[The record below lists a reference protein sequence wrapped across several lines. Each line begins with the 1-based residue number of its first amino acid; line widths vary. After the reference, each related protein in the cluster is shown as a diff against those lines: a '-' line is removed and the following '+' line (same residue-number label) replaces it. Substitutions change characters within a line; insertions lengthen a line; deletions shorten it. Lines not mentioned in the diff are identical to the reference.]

1 MRKLVGLLLAVMVH
15 GYAFPGLAQTYLEKQ
30 EVPSALNFLKNPGFE
45 NGVSAWTRGAGCS
58 TNSSVPLSGLK
69 NGNCTGTGSAETKW
83 EQAPTFAEYRPF
95 VGETWKASCHIAT
108 ISSSMQ
114 FCGLFN
120 GSETSCVPVTESASL
135 NVAGYQEY
143 AVPISIPADQS
154 SSFTAGVRIKTT
166 GSGVFGTRVD
176 NCYLGPWKGVVGLAL
191 NTTGWET
198 YTPTVSWTSNTTASA
213 LWRRDG
219 PDIKVQFSVSATGT
233 PGSGNLTLSIPS
245 GIVANASK
253 MATGTRQYGGTAYI
267 FDASTGA
274 TRVLAA
280 VEPIFP
286 GGTTVQFIA
295 SGNSLVS
302 PTVPF
307 TWASGDIIYG
317 EFSLPVVGWEANT
330 VTNVVGLVPKE
341 TVFSA
346 DVSATGVISNQV
358 GGSWLASCTNATTPV
373 CTYTTGWFGGTTPH
387 CWHKSAVSGVLG
399 DVSTSSTT
407 VSGIVNNTGGT
418 PISGARTYFCRRIGA
433 DYDNARKSYDNL
445 PFAPMESGE
454 YTPTVTNQTNVTAST
469 PTPFFYIRIGNIVFV
484 TGRIGIQPTAGAGA
498 ASEVRFTLPIEP
510 TANFSSSAGCAGSAG
525 FYRGATQP
533 PQTGIV
539 ASASGTKL
547 CAYNFNAQTTVD
559 TSNGLSFSYKLK

>member
-1 MRKLVGLLLAVMVH
+1 MRKYLSLLFALMIH
-15 GYAFPGLAQTYLEKQ
+15 GCACPGLAQTYLEKQ
-30 EVPSALNFLKNPGFE
+30 EAPSALNFLKNPGFE

-69 NGNCTGTGSAETKW
+69 NGNCTGTGAAETKW

-95 VGETWKASCHIAT
+95 VGHTWKASCHVAT
-108 ISSSMQ
+108 VSSSMQ

-135 NVAGYQEY
+135 NVAGYKEY
-143 AVPISIPADQS
+143 AVPISIPPDQS

-198 YTPTVSWTSNTTASA
+198 YTPTVSWTTNTTASA

-219 PDIKVQFSVSATGT
+219 PDIKVQFSVSATGA

-317 EFSLPVVGWEANT
+317 EFSLPVVGWAANT
-330 VTNVVGLVPKE
+330 VSDVVGLVPKE
-341 TVFSA
+341 TVYSAYINGSGTVSNEPEDFISGNCSITDTSRFDCNLNASFFSVA
-346 DVSATGVISNQV
+346 P
-358 GGSWLASCTNATTPV
+358 SCTASLAVDDSSTNM
-373 CTYTTGWFGGTTPH
+373 
-387 CWHKSAVSGVLG
+387 SANVIFS
-399 DVSTSSTT
+399 STSQLRIRTL
-407 VSGIVNNTGGT
+407 VSNAKAARAFTLICQRAGT
-418 PISGARTYFCRRIGA
+418 
-433 DYDNARKSYDNL
+433 DYSSARKSFDNL
-445 PFAPMESGE
+445 PFAPMESGSW
-454 YTPTVTNQTNVTAST
+454 TPAISSGTNLTTSSVLGGIYMRMGDVVFGSITMDVTAAST
-469 PTPFFYIRIGNIVFV
+469 TTTSFRFSVPIVPAAGFLSNHQLIGSGGAWNGNMVGNVSSVSGTNFGFYTFAAG
-484 TGRIGIQPTAGAGA
+484 TTA
-498 ASEVRFTLPIEP
+498 SRTHNF
-510 TANFSSSAGCAGSAG
+510 NFS
-525 FYRGATQP
+525 YR
-533 PQTGIV
+533 
-539 ASASGTKL
+539 
-547 CAYNFNAQTTVD
+547 
-559 TSNGLSFSYKLK
+559 LK